1 MLARQAWGGTEALL
15 TSARC
20 SACERRHAFSC
31 RAPCVLR
38 CRARL
43 SPRPS
48 RASTRLDSLASPPLP
63 CRVSTVQLDA
73 AEGTSPFSVRYYHR
87 DKMRK
92 HTAYYPDTPLS
103 LNHNIMQGHPLR
115 PDAFEQPA
123 NLPVVGHFGNKTY
136 GTHAHMNVRPVPQ
149 E

>member
-1 MLARQAWGGTEALL
+1 VPASL
-15 TSARC
+15 
-20 SACERRHAFSC
+20 H
-31 RAPCVLR
+31 V
-38 CRARL
+38 
-43 SPRPS
+43 PRVD
-48 RASTRLDSLASPPLP
+48 STRLARLASGRPLP
-63 CRVSTVQLDA
+63 SRVSTVQQLDA

-92 HTAYYPDTPLS
+92 HTAYNPDTPLS

>member
-1 MLARQAWGGTEALL
+1 MPASL
-15 TSARC
+15 
-20 SACERRHAFSC
+20 H
-31 RAPCVLR
+31 V
-38 CRARL
+38 
-43 SPRPS
+43 PRVD
-48 RASTRLDSLASPPLP
+48 STRLARLASGRPLP
-63 CRVSTVQLDA
+63 SRVSTVQQLDA